1 MRAVTVTIGRN
12 IQGKP
17 MDAEDWSGF
26 IYRTRRAIE
35 GQGVEL
41 WATAPYKGL
50 WEGEKEDAIVFYGAL
65 PNVKASDDD
74 RRVKVLRELL
84 RNLASEY
91 GQDAIGLTVGENELI
106 EAFA

>member
-12 IQGKP
+12 IGDKP

-26 IYRTRRAIE
+26 TYRTRRAIE
-35 GQGVEL
+35 GAGVDL

-50 WEGEKEDAIVFYGAL
+50 WEGVSEDAIVFYGAL
-65 PNVKASDDD
+65 PGVKESDDN
-74 RRVKVLRELL
+74 RRVRGLRENL

-91 GQDAIGLTVGENELI
+91 GQEAVGLTVGDNELI